1 MKKYLYNG
9 PLSGNSLNI
18 GSSDKPEVMEIMLH
32 PGKPV
37 DLPEEHDY
45 TKTLLALGLVTLLD
59 EEPTVAPASEP
70 VTTKQKKEVAN
81 AS

>member
-1 MKKYLYNG
+1 
-9 PLSGNSLNI
+9 
-18 GSSDKPEVMEIMLH
+18 MLH

-45 TKTLLALGLVTLLD
+45 TKTLLALGYLTLLD
-59 EEPTVAPASEP
+59 DAPTAAPASEP
-70 VTTKQKKEVAN
+70 VPTKQKKEVAN